1 MYSYTRSL
9 MVGENSSL
17 LFIFFF
23 FKNKKKKK
31 KKKEK
36 EENSKK
42 TTFSWS
48 ERMEIFVNKHCK
60 T

>member
-17 LFIFFF
+17 LFIFFL
-23 FKNKKKKK
+23 KIKKKKE